1 MKGNKT
7 NIIRISLLKKPFQ
20 VIAIILSLAVL
31 MTACAPSVAQS
42 NPTPQPVLR
51 STPVVINDQ
60 MNSAISA
67 AKFALGEQ
75 LQRGVDAIKLTDIQQ
90 VQWSD
95 GCLGVQQPGIMCA
108 MHVVDGYKITLSAND
123 QTYEIRSNL
132 DGSQI
137 VPADGSTPNTTG
149 VSFKIQNGEG
159 CQSFLISESN
169 GVAYGSCNGKL
180 ETVPFVEAGR
190 SAELDHFVTTFKS
203 FSFDLP
209 NGTVSLIGSGS
220 TAPSVDEERSLSL
233 WAKLV
238 ADETQVGRS
247 SAANG
252 LVIGW
257 HREGGLAG
265 FCDDLSVYTTGL
277 VSASSCRNGQAKDL
291 GQTWLDNEQLTQLYQ
306 WIDQLGRFEYDPKTG
321 STTDAMTIT
330 LAFAGQGNTKV
341 TASNQQAIETFT
353 EKLFPESGDMGFVP
367 NLNHTASRIRP

>member
-7 NIIRISLLKKPFQ
+7 NFIRINLLKKSFQ
-20 VIAIILSLAVL
+20 VIAIILSLAIL
-31 MTACAPSVAQS
+31 LTACAPSMAQS
-42 NPTPQPVLR
+42 NPTPQPVLG
-51 STPVVINDQ
+51 STPVVINNQ

-75 LQRGVDAIKLTDIQQ
+75 LQLGVEAIKLTDIQQ

-137 VPADGSTPNTTG
+137 VPADGSTPNSTG

-180 ETVPFVEAGR
+180 ETVPFIDAGR

-238 ADETQVGRS
+238 ADETQAGRS

-306 WIDQLGRFEYDPKTG
+306 WIDQLERFEYDPKTG

-330 LAFAGQGNTKV
+330 LAFAGQGNTQV

-353 EKLFPESGDMGFVP
+353 EKLFPESGDMGIVP
-367 NLNHTASRIRP
+367 NLNHTANGMRP